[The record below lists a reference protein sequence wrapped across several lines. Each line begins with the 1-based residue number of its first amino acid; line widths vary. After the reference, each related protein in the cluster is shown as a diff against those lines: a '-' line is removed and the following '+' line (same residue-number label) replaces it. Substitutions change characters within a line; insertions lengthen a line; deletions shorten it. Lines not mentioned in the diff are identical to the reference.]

1 MLGQG
6 YAALRPNGRWGRAI
20 LEDVVETNDLVT
32 VLFVDYGDTRAIP
45 RSSLRQLR
53 ER

>member
-20 LEDVVETNDLVT
+20 LENVVESDDLVT
-32 VLFVDYGDTRAIP
+32 VLFVDYGDLCHIP